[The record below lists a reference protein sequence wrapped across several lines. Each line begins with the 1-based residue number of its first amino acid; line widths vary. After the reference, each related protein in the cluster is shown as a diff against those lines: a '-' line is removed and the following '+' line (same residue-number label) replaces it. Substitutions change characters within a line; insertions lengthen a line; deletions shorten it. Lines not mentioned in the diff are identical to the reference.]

1 MDKNQEYLLELMQH
15 NNNDIESLRTYAEEN
30 RVPIVDKMS
39 LEAIKQVLRLK
50 QPRHILELGT
60 AIGYSAMQFAS
71 VSSDIHITTIERDTE
86 MQDRASQNI
95 EHFGYQQ
102 QITMIKGDAREQFET
117 LKDKTFDVIF
127 IDAAKAQT
135 QRFFET
141 YEPLLKLGGVVI
153 ADNILYHD
161 FVADIDVI
169 HSRNVRQMVKK
180 LQKYNEWLV
189 QHPRY
194 ETNFLNIDDGVAISV
209 KRRIEMTELL
219 VTPKSISHIETLIEK
234 GADAFVIG
242 EQKFGLRLAGEFNR
256 ASTR

>member
-1 MDKNQEYLLELMQH
+1 MDKNQEYLLELMNY
-15 NNNDIESLRTYAEEN
+15 NNNDIESLRAYAEEN

-39 LEAIKQVLRLK
+39 LEAIKQVLRIK
-50 QPRHILELGT
+50 QPHHILELGT

-71 VSSDIHITTIERDTE
+71 VSPDIHITTIERDTA
-86 MQDRASQNI
+86 MQEQASQNI

-117 LKDKTFDVIF
+117 LKDMAFDIIF

-141 YEPLLKLGGVVI
+141 YEPLLNLGGLVI
-153 ADNILYHD
+153 TDNILYHD
-161 FVADIDVI
+161 FVADIDVVR
-169 HSRNVRQMVKK
+169 SRNVRQMVKK
-180 LQKYNEWLV
+180 LQKYNDWLV

-209 KRRIEMTELL
+209 KKE
-219 VTPKSISHIETLIEK
+219 
-234 GADAFVIG
+234 
-242 EQKFGLRLAGEFNR
+242 N
-256 ASTR
+256 

>member
-153 ADNILYHD
+153 TDNILYHD

-209 KRRIEMTELL
+209 KKE
-219 VTPKSISHIETLIEK
+219 
-234 GADAFVIG
+234 
-242 EQKFGLRLAGEFNR
+242 N
-256 ASTR
+256 